1 MKIYSADTWTI
12 EELQALVGDAGRR
25 ALLVPAADTTQAVLE
40 TFAETID
47 FRADDG
53 LDLDALNDSLHDF
66 ADSVSD
72 EGRTPTTFIWQV
84 PSAFRADRSFGIICE
99 VLQDAERYA
108 GKHVEFIAVCL

>member
-47 FRADDG
+47 FQAEDG
-53 LDLDALNDSLHDF
+53 MDLDALNDSLHDL
-66 ADSVSD
+66 ADSVSED
-72 EGRTPTTFIWQV
+72 GLTPTTFIWQV
-84 PSAFRADRSFGIICE
+84 PSVFRADRSFGIICE
-99 VLQDAERYA
+99 VLQDTERYA
-108 GKHVEFIAVCL
+108 GKQLDFIAVCL

>member
-25 ALLVPAADTTQAVLE
+25 ALLVPAADTRRAVLE
-40 TFAETID
+40 AFAQTIEVQ
-47 FRADDG
+47 ADDG

-66 ADSVSD
+66 ADSISD
-72 EGRTPTTFIWQV
+72 DGLTPTTFIWQV
-84 PSAFRADRSFGIICE
+84 PSVFRADRSFGIICE

-108 GKHVEFIAVCL
+108 GKHLDFIAVCL

>member
-12 EELQALVGDAGRR
+12 EELQTLVGDADRR
-25 ALLVPAADTTQAVLE
+25 ALVVPAADTKQAVLE

-47 FRADDG
+47 LPAEEG

-66 ADSVSD
+66 ADSISD
-72 EGRTPTTFIWQV
+72 DGETPTTFIWQV
-84 PSAFRADRSFGIICE
+84 PAVLRADRSFGIICE

-108 GKHVEFIAVCL
+108 GKHLDFIAVCL